1 VQTKQKKQISIEN
14 AKGQVIL
21 YGNKLEVR
29 LEQDTVWL
37 TQKQM
42 AELFQKDVRTINEHV
57 TNIYE
62 ERELTKKPTIRKFR
76 IVQKEGERIV
86 ERYIDFYNL
95 DVIISVG
102 YRVKSL
108 RGTQF
113 RIWAT
118 NVLRQHLVE
127 GYTINEK
134 RLKARFVFCVRTTA
148 WNGSTS
154 AASCYRCPLLNVC
167 IYASAPGQRTVHPH
181 LPFPSQAVVYS
192 RRGPQLSC

>member
-1 VQTKQKKQISIEN
+1 MQIKQTKQTSTETP
-14 AKGQVIL
+14 KGQVIL
-21 YGNKLEVR
+21 YGNRLEVR

-113 RIWAT
+113 IVGTISDPANSNRMLVISTVVASNLGQKGAGLMNLKIRPRPENET
-118 NVLRQHLVE
+118 KRNKADIELRKEILSR
-127 GYTINEK
+127 NEP
-134 RLKARFVFCVRTTA
+134 
-148 WNGSTS
+148 
-154 AASCYRCPLLNVC
+154 AS
-167 IYASAPGQRTVHPH
+167 
-181 LPFPSQAVVYS
+181 
-192 RRGPQLSC
+192 